1 MIIFYLFISI
11 SRLYST
17 YLWWVL
23 VWSEKEK
30 GFPFS
35 PTWLCM
41 LLTNF
46 AFLDPGHIQLLGYQL
61 AAAFVFDVVKWWY
74 RKVTPDLGKQR
85 VPTPVHLASALMSSF
100 LLALS
105 LFTVILPQYLALP
118 PSRERMVCILSWALS
133 IWKSRQAQDITKK
146 I

>member
-1 MIIFYLFISI
+1 
-11 SRLYST
+11 
-17 YLWWVL
+17 
-23 VWSEKEK
+23 
-30 GFPFS
+30 
-35 PTWLCM
+35 
-41 LLTNF
+41 
-46 AFLDPGHIQLLGYQL
+46 
-61 AAAFVFDVVKWWY
+61 
-74 RKVTPDLGKQR
+74 VTPDLGKQR